1 MFHFDLMN
9 CSLVSTLY
17 VCVHKSLELSN
28 SFITLNN
35 VLTQPLLI
43 TKQMAAHNPFF
54 FFFFNNRTTSVVLT
68 GGQGNDRMTFTE
80 TPLNETMNTIL
91 IQMVGRAVAHCWQ
104 KAITMVFL

>member
-9 CSLVSTLY
+9 CSLVSTLS

-54 FFFFNNRTTSVVLT
+54 FFNNPATSMALT

-80 TPLNETMNTIL
+80 TPLNETMNTVL

>member
-9 CSLVSTLY
+9 CSLVSTLS

-54 FFFFNNRTTSVVLT
+54 FFTIQPLQLRSLVVKGTTV
-68 GGQGNDRMTFTE
+68 
-80 TPLNETMNTIL
+80 
-91 IQMVGRAVAHCWQ
+91 
-104 KAITMVFL
+104 